1 LDFVGVIIHAVI
13 LIVDD
18 DAAVRFMLRL
28 WLEEL
33 DQKIDEAD
41 SGELALLR
49 CEQQEFD
56 VVVLDQRMPPG
67 MTGIDV
73 ARALKD
79 RGYDSVVLLHSA
91 YLDEDVE
98 AQAAA
103 IGIATVEKGDERG
116 LRLSVLEALRRH
128 Q

>member
-1 LDFVGVIIHAVI
+1 VI

-18 DAAVRFMLRL
+18 DPAVRFMLNL

-33 DQKIDEAD
+33 GHEIEQVE
-41 SGELALLR
+41 SGERALEA
-49 CEQQEFD
+49 CEARDFD

-73 ARALKD
+73 ARSLKE

-98 AQAAA
+98 AAAA
-103 IGIATVEKGDERG
+103 ELGIATVEKGDEHG
-116 LRLSVLEALRRH
+116 LRASVHDALHRA

>member
-1 LDFVGVIIHAVI
+1 VI

-18 DAAVRFMLRL
+18 DPAVRFMLNL

-33 DQKIDEAD
+33 GHEIEQVE
-41 SGELALLR
+41 SGELALEACAAR
-49 CEQQEFD
+49 EYD

-73 ARALKD
+73 ARTLKE

-91 YLDEDVE
+91 YLDENVE
-98 AQAAA
+98 AQAADL
-103 IGIATVEKGDERG
+103 GIATVEKGDEHG
-116 LRLSVLEALRRH
+116 LRASVQDALGD

>member
-1 LDFVGVIIHAVI
+1 MPLVI

-18 DAAVRFMLRL
+18 DPAVRFMLRL

-33 DQKIDEAD
+33 DHEIEEAE
-41 SGELALLR
+41 SGEIALER
-49 CEQQEFD
+49 CRAQEFD

-67 MTGIDV
+67 ITGIDV
-73 ARALKD
+73 ARQLKE

-91 YLDEDVE
+91 YLDENVE
-98 AQAAA
+98 AQAADL
-103 IGIATVEKGDERG
+103 GIATVEKGDEHG
-116 LRLSVLEALRRH
+116 LRASVNDALG